1 MKETKNMNIYEKML
15 AVTSELKTVGKN
27 LKVQVTQKSSY
38 NAVSEKDILDEVKPL
53 EEKFGI
59 YSYPVE
65 RKIINEDIIT
75 TKTDYGEKNSFFM
88 RIETK
93 YRFVNVSNPEDYID
107 VIAYGDGIDTG
118 DKAPGKAVTYSDKYA
133 LMKAY
138 KISTGDD
145 PDKEASPESGY
156 KTSSKATAKQVEI
169 LEKYYRGD
177 NLTKLLQTNNI
188 SSLKDL
194 PIRKAS
200 EIIKKLTEL
209 NKEKQEEIDL
219 AREGQAEV
227 EEAGDR

>member
-1 MKETKNMNIYEKML
+1 MKEVKSMNIYEKML

-53 EEKFGI
+53 EEKYGI
-59 YSYPVE
+59 YSYPAE
-65 RKIINEDIIT
+65 RKIVSEDVIT

-88 RIETK
+88 RVETK
-93 YRFVNVSNPEDYID
+93 YRFVNVSSPEDYID
-107 VIAYGDGIDTG
+107 IIAYGDGIDTG

-156 KTSSKATAKQVEI
+156 KTTSKATAKQVEI
-169 LEKYYRGD
+169 LEKYYQGD

-188 SSLKDL
+188 SSLSEL

-209 NKEKQEEIDL
+209 SKKEENSNE
-219 AREGQAEV
+219 
-227 EEAGDR
+227 

>member
-1 MKETKNMNIYEKML
+1 MKESKNMNIYEKML

-53 EEKFGI
+53 EEKYGI
-59 YSYPVE
+59 YSYPAE
-65 RKIINEDIIT
+65 RKIVSEDVIT

-88 RIETK
+88 RVETK

-107 VIAYGDGIDTG
+107 IIAYGDGIDTG

-156 KTSSKATAKQVEI
+156 KTSSKATVKQVEI
-169 LEKYYRGD
+169 
-177 NLTKLLQTNNI
+177 QTWCH
-188 SSLKDL
+188 
-194 PIRKAS
+194 S
-200 EIIKKLTEL
+200 EA
-209 NKEKQEEIDL
+209 D
-219 AREGQAEV
+219 
-227 EEAGDR
+227 